1 MKLYSTLYNSLY
13 NFVILTSK
21 LYKIDESHALKH
33 SMDVFYLSN
42 KLYESE
48 LKQNPQLQEQKLI
61 IDSSAILHDMC
72 DKKYIDQKEGLNRIK
87 NHMVD
92 VIPSNDLNVILEIIS
107 TMSYSTVKKN
117 GFPNLN
123 EYQMAYDIV
132 READLLTSYDYE
144 RSIIYN
150 MYKNNE
156 SYIDSIQ
163 SAKDLFRRRVFKYNR
178 DNLFKLE
185 HSKKLSSELYI
196 ESLRKINLI
205 DRSIF

>member
-92 VIPSNDLNVILEIIS
+92 VIPINDLNVILEIIS

-150 MYKNNE
+150 MYRNNE

-185 HSKKLSSELYI
+185 YSKKLSSELYI